1 MKCPYCNGTGEL
13 INPEVGALILVAR
26 QSKGMTQEQLAIG
39 ASLSRAQIANI
50 ELGKSD
56 VPTRTLARI
65 AQTLGVSMKDL
76 VP

>member
-1 MKCPYCNGTGEL
+1 MKCPYCDGTGE
-13 INPEVGALILVAR
+13 IIHPEVGALILVAR

>member
-1 MKCPYCNGTGEL
+1 MKCPYCNGTGDL
-13 INPEVGALILVAR
+13 INPEVGALILLAR
-26 QSKGMTQEQLAIG
+26 QAKGMTQEQLGIG
-39 ASLSRAQIANI
+39 SSLSRAQIANI